1 MLPVLMQR
9 LDSPHLAP
17 PPVGL
22 AGSGSG
28 SGLGW
33 LAFRISAG
41 FLVDSRLELGF
52 GLGFLVD
59 LASGFHLLRF

>member
-9 LDSPHLAP
+9 LDRPHLAP

-33 LAFRISAG
+33 LAFKILAG
-41 FLVDSRLELGF
+41 FQIDSRLGLRF
-52 GLGFLVD
+52 GLGFRLD
-59 LASGFHLLRF
+59 FASGFHLLRF

>member
-1 MLPVLMQR
+1 MLPVLTQR

-28 SGLGW
+28 LGW

-41 FLVDSRLELGF
+41 FRLDSRLGLGF
-52 GLGFLVD
+52 GLGFRLD